1 MIERSFTELGQGTQS
16 MSPALLV
23 LEEALLAGN
32 LAHGGHPVLSMCV
45 SHAVVVINDAGDRK
59 LSKKRSTARI
69 DGLVGLTMAIGV
81 APLEVTKEF
90 DITTM
95 IG

>member
-1 MIERSFTELGQGTQS
+1 
-16 MSPALLV
+16 
-23 LEEALLAGN
+23 
-32 LAHGGHPVLSMCV
+32 MCV

-81 APLEVTKEF
+81 APLETANEF